1 METSEQPVDLPAI
14 KRLPFADSVEQLHR
28 YNLHVAQ
35 VCLTASQT
43 QFQAYKENKEKY
55 DREAQERE
63 QQQAKTLEEI
73 EETRRKSLE
82 ARQRE
87 NRRRNQENLTK
98 IEHLLADRRN
108 KITKKEQQLME

>member
-1 METSEQPVDLPAI
+1 METSEQTGDLPAI

-63 QQQAKTLEEI
+63 EMHTKALEEV
-73 EETRRKSLE
+73 
-82 ARQRE
+82 
-87 NRRRNQENLTK
+87 
-98 IEHLLADRRN
+98 
-108 KITKKEQQLME
+108 